1 MRQSSPGKPDFVL
14 LSLASVLVVF
24 GLIVLSSAS
33 SVVAF
38 DKWGNSFYLVK
49 HQIFFGLIPGL
60 IFFIVAL
67 RTPYIFWRKIALPF
81 LGVTVALLI
90 LILIPGFGSSLG
102 GSRSWLIL
110 GGVSFQPSELAK
122 IVMIFYLAAWFER
135 KDKMVKDFGYGFV
148 PFLCILGMIVL
159 LLVLQPDVGTM
170 TIVVAI
176 AMIMYFVAGAAW
188 RHVVAIGGLGLALLG
203 ILIKFAPYRAA
214 RLMTFVRPELDP
226 QGVGYHINQAL
237 LAVGSG
243 GFFGLGFGQS
253 RQKFRYLPE
262 VSGDSIFAVMAEE
275 LGFFITAAFIVI
287 LFLLLRRLIRL
298 AVQAPDAFSRFVIVG
313 VTAWFGIQGLVN
325 ISAMLGLMP
334 LTGLPLPLI
343 SYGGTSLALSLFAL
357 GVVGNISKYTSK

>member
-262 VSGDSIFAVMAEE
+262 VSGDSIFAVMA
-275 LGFFITAAFIVI
+275 
-287 LFLLLRRLIRL
+287 
-298 AVQAPDAFSRFVIVG
+298 
-313 VTAWFGIQGLVN
+313 
-325 ISAMLGLMP
+325 
-334 LTGLPLPLI
+334 
-343 SYGGTSLALSLFAL
+343 
-357 GVVGNISKYTSK
+357 

>member
-1 MRQSSPGKPDFVL
+1 
-14 LSLASVLVVF
+14 
-24 GLIVLSSAS
+24 
-33 SVVAF
+33 
-38 DKWGNSFYLVK
+38 
-49 HQIFFGLIPGL
+49 
-60 IFFIVAL
+60 
-67 RTPYIFWRKIALPF
+67 
-81 LGVTVALLI
+81 
-90 LILIPGFGSSLG
+90 
-102 GSRSWLIL
+102 
-110 GGVSFQPSELAK
+110 
-122 IVMIFYLAAWFER
+122 
-135 KDKMVKDFGYGFV
+135 V

-170 TIVVAI
+170 TIIVAI